1 MTEPNEVA
9 IQTQHKMGIVT
20 VDSVIGSYMIL
31 RRKKEAIEAKVKDDV
46 AEIKR
51 KMEKLEAWLKE
62 QADTLG
68 VTSFKTP
75 HGTAFLTTTD
85 YANVADWDA
94 VLSYIRDNEAYDML
108 EKRIS
113 KTAVRGYIE
122 QNKSVPPGVNYGTK
136 LEINIRKPTTKV
148 ED

>member
-1 MTEPNEVA
+1 MT
-9 IQTQHKMGIVT
+9 VT
-20 VDSVIGSYMIL
+20 VDSAIGAYMTL
-31 RRKKEAIEAKVKDDV
+31 RRKKEAVEAEVKERIS
-46 AEIKR
+46 EIKA
-51 KMEKLEAWLKE
+51 KMDKLEAWIKQ
-62 QADTLG
+62 QADAQG

-85 YANVADWDA
+85 FANVADWDA
-94 VLSYIRDNEAYDML
+94 VLTYIRDNDAYDML

-113 KTAVRGYIE
+113 KIAVRGYIE

-148 ED
+148 KD